1 MVRRLALLAG
11 AIAAVTSLAA
21 QLPART
27 GVPRLWTDEA
37 LAGWALPIAGVKA
50 TPKYYTEAEYYAA
63 PVDEVRTY
71 PVYIKS
77 REPEGYRDWMR
88 KQGPQP
94 LIEPAKLTSEADWI
108 AAGREVFDGLHLAEF
123 RTADPRAFR
132 WADDPDLMARE
143 GVTVAADGTIP
154 GVRWLIDHDRQ
165 LKITLAECSGCH
177 TRVLPDGSIV
187 RGAQRN
193 LQWGSLPR
201 FSFDALDEIRRR
213 EGRTRPPNENAY
225 SSYGVPWLKDDIN
238 ATLKTMT
245 AEQVGHVDGEPFL
258 GTFVRF
264 NASPWFTTRIAD
276 LIGVKDRRYLDATAT
291 HRNRGPEDIARYGIL
306 VTVAEDG
313 AIGPHTFL
321 SAADRALR
329 YRYSDEAML
338 ALGKY
343 IYSLQPPPNPNRP
356 NDVTARGEQV
366 FAACP
371 LRQMPHAAALHQ
383 QPAGAGRRVHAV
395 RASVVAAGL
404 GRDARAGW
412 PRSGAR
418 AEDAEGNRLLQGAV
432 AQRPM
437 VSRTVRAL
445 GLDCVARRVVRSG
458 AVARRLPP
466 ERLEPAGYTRAAHPG
481 PPVRVE
487 LGGRRQA
494 RAHRVSEDALK
505 WWTLR
510 A

>member
-1 MVRRLALLAG
+1 MTHRLAVLAG

-21 QLPART
+21 QPPART
-27 GVPRLWTDEA
+27 GVPRLWTKDA
-37 LAGWALPIAGVKA
+37 LAGWALPVAGIKA
-50 TPKYYTEAEYYAA
+50 TPKYHTEAEYYAA

-88 KQGPQP
+88 KQGPKP

-108 AAGREVFDGLHLAEF
+108 AAGREVFDGLHLAQF
-123 RTADPRAFR
+123 RTEDPRAFR
-132 WADDPDLMARE
+132 WADDPGLMARE

-165 LKITLAECSGCH
+165 LKITLAECSACH

-193 LQWGSLPR
+193 LQWGSLPQ
-201 FSFDALDEIRRR
+201 FSFDAQDEVRRR
-213 EGRTRPPNENAY
+213 EGRRRRPPNEVAY
-225 SSYGVPWLKDDIN
+225 SSYGVPWVKNDIN

-245 AEQVGHVDGEPFL
+245 PEQIGRVDGEPFL

-264 NASPWFTTRIAD
+264 NASPWFTTRISD

-291 HRNRGPEDIARYGIL
+291 HRNRGPEDIARYGIM

-321 SAADRALR
+321 PAAVRALR

-338 ALGKY
+338 ALGRY

-356 NDVTARGEQV
+356 NDITARGEQV
-366 FAACP
+366 FERADCGRCHTPP
-371 LRQMPHAAALHQ
+371 LYTN
-383 QPAGAGRRVHAV
+383 
-395 RASVVAAGL
+395 
-404 GRDARAGW
+404 
-412 PRSGAR
+412 
-418 AEDAEGNRLLQGAV
+418 NRLVPVDGFTPFAHPSSPPASDVMRAIGLDPGLALKTRKGTGYYKV
-432 AQRPM
+432 PSLKGLWYRGPFEHSGSVTSLEEWFDPARLRDDYLPKGWNPPDTRARPIPGHRYGLDL
-437 VSRTVRAL
+437 STEDKRAL
-445 GLDCVARRVVRSG
+445 IAF
-458 AVARRLPP
+458 
-466 ERLEPAGYTRAAHPG
+466 
-481 PPVRVE
+481 
-487 LGGRRQA
+487 
-494 RAHRVSEDALK
+494 LK
-505 WWTLR
+505 TL
-510 A
+510 

>member
-1 MVRRLALLAG
+1 MAHRRALLAC
-11 AIAAVTSLAA
+11 AIAAALSLAA

-50 TPKYYTEAEYYAA
+50 APKFYTEAEYYAA

-94 LIEPAKLTSEADWI
+94 LIEPAKLASEADWI

-165 LKITLAECSGCH
+165 LKITLAECSACH
-177 TRVLPDGSIV
+177 TRVLPDGSTV

-193 LQWGSLPR
+193 LQWGSLPQY
-201 FSFDALDEIRRR
+201 SFDALDEIRRR
-213 EGRTRPPNENAY
+213 EGRTRPPNEVAY

-238 ATLKTMT
+238 ATLKMMT

-313 AIGPHTFL
+313 AIGSHTFL
-321 SAADRALR
+321 PAADRALR

-343 IYSLQPPPNPNRP
+343 IYSLLPPPNPNRP
-356 NDVTARGEQV
+356 DDLTARGERV
-366 FAACP
+366 FARARCDRCHTP
-371 LRQMPHAAALHQ
+371 PLYTNNRLVPVDGFTPFAHPSSPPTSDVMSRPIGLDPGLALKTRKGTGYYKVPSLKGVWYRGPFEHSGSIASLDEWFDPARLRQDYLPKAWN
-383 QPAGAGRRVHAV
+383 PPDI
-395 RASVVAAGL
+395 RARPIPGHRFGL
-404 GRDARAGW
+404 DLG
-412 PRSGAR
+412 
-418 AEDAEGNRLLQGAV
+418 AEDK
-432 AQRPM
+432 
-437 VSRTVRAL
+437 RAL
-445 GLDCVARRVVRSG
+445 IAF
-458 AVARRLPP
+458 
-466 ERLEPAGYTRAAHPG
+466 
-481 PPVRVE
+481 
-487 LGGRRQA
+487 
-494 RAHRVSEDALK
+494 LK
-505 WWTLR
+505 TL
-510 A
+510 